1 MVAATGKPEVWGR
14 LSEAIGQRRVGARD
28 TVDVGEAGESVAQI
42 AHALRCH
49 DISRDQRKAVV
60 ADGECAGQRAQRGRK
75 SRGSRCQADVLQR
88 VDDIGG
94 RGAPRRV
101 LAAKA
106 IVIASL
112 RIPVPPELI
121 TKLSADKVVNPQ
133 IHFK

>member
-1 MVAATGKPEVWGR
+1 
-14 LSEAIGQRRVGARD
+14 
-28 TVDVGEAGESVAQI
+28 
-42 AHALRCH
+42 
-49 DISRDQRKAVV
+49 
-60 ADGECAGQRAQRGRK
+60 
-75 SRGSRCQADVLQR
+75 
-88 VDDIGG
+88 
-94 RGAPRRV
+94 V